1 MTEKEEI
8 DSQIMDL
15 WDEIFDL
22 EDRSKEKLNIKY
34 AELLKL
40 EPRLDEVVD

>member
-1 MTEKEEI
+1 MPEKEEI

-22 EDRSKEKLNIKY
+22 EDRSKEKLNISMQNGGK
-34 AELLKL
+34 
-40 EPRLDEVVD
+40 